1 MLVVG
6 EGAGHNDGD
15 EECLGKEP
23 SQLLSVQASG
33 GRLLQELSMSKEASD
48 GHPLQELSTSK
59 ETSGGRPLQELSMSK
74 ETSGGRPLQELSM
87 SKETSGGRPLQ
98 EVWMSKEM
106 SGGRPLQLLLNQE
119 TTPWMNPA
127 QIPQIERSPSRPE
140 SQQRLAG
147 QQIKFLH
154 F

>member
-23 SQLLSVQASG
+23 SQLLLVQAG
-33 GRLLQELSMSKEASD
+33 
-48 GHPLQELSTSK
+48 
-59 ETSGGRPLQELSMSK
+59 GGRPLQELSMSK

-87 SKETSGGRPLQ
+87 SKETSGGHPLQ
-98 EVWMSKEM
+98 ELSMSK
-106 SGGRPLQLLLNQE
+106 
-119 TTPWMNPA
+119 
-127 QIPQIERSPSRPE
+127 IERSPSRPE

-147 QQIKFLH
+147 EQIKFSH

>member
-6 EGAGHNDGD
+6 EGAGHTDGD

-23 SQLLSVQASG
+23 SQLLSIQA
-33 GRLLQELSMSKEASD
+33 
-48 GHPLQELSTSK
+48 
-59 ETSGGRPLQELSMSK
+59 SGGRPLQELSMSK
-74 ETSGGRPLQELSM
+74 ETSGGRPLQELS
-87 SKETSGGRPLQ
+87 SKEASDGRPF
-98 EVWMSKEM
+98 
-106 SGGRPLQLLLNQE
+106 QLLLNQE
-119 TTPWMNPA
+119 ATPWMNPTQIPA

-147 QQIKFLH
+147 EQIKFSR